1 MVDVDAPDPD
11 ASGEETGPPKGP
23 VTIEQPFEIDGRK
36 LDVLVKFP
44 AQVSEEIGLDKLLV
58 AANRAVVNVETNDHD
73 VEKIRRRD
81 VGP

>member
-1 MVDVDAPDPD
+1 MVDVDAPDPS
-11 ASGEETGPPKGP
+11 ASGDETGPPKGP
-23 VTIEQPFEIDGRK
+23 VTIEQQFEIDGRK
-36 LDVLVKFP
+36 LDVHVKFP

-58 AANRAVVNVETNDHD
+58 AANRALIHIETDDHD